1 MWDAAGGWQGREAS
15 AGRPVTWP
23 ICCEEEQ
30 GKRRRPARRRPCPPP
45 APSSSASP
53 PSLDL
58 ALHLLPAPSSS
69 ASPPSLS
76 RSPPPLPPCPARMIA
91 RRHGWAPH
99 NKQRRRRRR
108 RLDYEHGGS
117 ALTSTAVFV
126 GEREPCTA
134 ARLVPFATVPIAR
147 RPKTATPARWPP
159 LLLRANNI
167 LAL

>member
-30 GKRRRPARRRPCPPP
+30 GKRGRPARRRPCPPP
-45 APSSSASP
+45 APP
-53 PSLDL
+53 
-58 ALHLLPAPSSS
+58 SS

-76 RSPPPLPPCPARMIA
+76 RSPPPLPPCPARMIP

-99 NKQRRRRRR
+99 NKQRRRRR
-108 RLDYEHGGS
+108 LDYEHGGS
-117 ALTSTAVFV
+117 ARTSTAVFV